1 MKETIYTIPVNEG
14 FEAEDECPFCAMA
27 RTEEQRAIRYFAGP
41 GASYMEPDVR
51 ASTDRAGFCAVH
63 MKKLYDYGN
72 ALGAAL
78 MLQTYYAGLLEEM
91 QSRLEDY
98 DLQPQKGLFV
108 KKRPQSDETPYW
120 QRLRERVDS
129 CAICEKVDYNM
140 ARYFETFFYLLKEP
154 EFRQK
159 VENCKGFCTRHFA
172 QLMETAEGHL
182 PNAQREWFLK
192 TVPGLMLENLA
203 RVKEDLDWMIAKYD
217 YRNASK
223 PWGNSRDA
231 LQRAM
236 QKLQGIYPA
245 DKPYK
250 NE

>member
-1 MKETIYTIPVNEG
+1 MKEKLYTIPVNEG
-14 FEAEDECPFCAMA
+14 FEAEDECPFCAME
-27 RTEEQRAIRYFAGP
+27 RTEEQRAIRYYAGP

-51 ASTDRAGFCAVH
+51 ASTDKAGFCACH

-72 ALGAAL
+72 TLGNAL
-78 MLQTYYAGLLEEM
+78 MLQTYYAGLLEEL
-91 QSRLEDY
+91 QEQLDHY
-98 DLQPQKGLFV
+98 DLAPQKGLFN
-108 KKRPQSDETPYW
+108 KKRQETGETPYA
-120 QRLRERVDS
+120 RLRERLSS

-140 ARYFETFFYLLKEP
+140 ERYFETFYYLLKEP

-159 VENCKGFCTRHFA
+159 VESCKGFCLRHFTMLLEA
-172 QLMETAEGHL
+172 AEEHL
-182 PNAQREWFLK
+182 PNAQREWFLN
-192 TVPGLMLENLA
+192 TVPGLMLTNMA
-203 RVKEDLDWMIAKYD
+203 RIKEDLDWLVAKYD

-231 LQRAM
+231 LPRAM

-245 DKPYK
+245 DPIYK

>member
-1 MKETIYTIPVNEG
+1 MKEKLYTIPVNEG
-14 FEAEDECPFCAMA
+14 FEAVDECPFCAME
-27 RTEEQRAIRYFAGP
+27 RKEEQRAIRYFAGP

-51 ASTDRAGFCAVH
+51 ASTDRAGFCRVH

-72 ALGAAL
+72 SLGAAL

-91 QSRLEDY
+91 QAQLENY
-98 DLQPQKGLFV
+98 ELPPQKGLFN
-108 KKRPQSDETPYW
+108 KKRPQAEQDPYW
-120 QRLRERVDS
+120 VRLQERLSS

-140 ARYFETFFYLLKEP
+140 ARYMDTFYYLLKEP
-154 EFRQK
+154 EFRAK
-159 VENCKGFCTRHFA
+159 VESCKGFCLRHFTA
-172 QLMETAEGHL
+172 LLATAEEKL
-182 PNAQREWFLK
+182 PNAHREWFLS
-192 TVPGLMLENLA
+192 TIPNLALENLT
-203 RVKEDLDWMIAKYD
+203 RVKGDLDWMIAKYD

-236 QKLQGIYPA
+236 QKLQGLYPA
-245 DKPYK
+245 DAPYK

>member
-1 MKETIYTIPVNEG
+1 MKEKLYTIPVNEG
-14 FEAEDECPFCAMA
+14 FETEDECPFCAME
-27 RTEEQRAIRYFAGP
+27 RKEEQRAIRYFAGP

-51 ASTDRAGFCAVH
+51 ASTDKAGFCGSH
-63 MKKLYDYGN
+63 LKKLYDYGN
-72 ALGAAL
+72 ALGSAL
-78 MLQTYYAGLLEEM
+78 MLQTYYAGLLEEL
-91 QSRLEDY
+91 QEQLDHY
-98 DLQPQKGLFV
+98 DLPPQKGLFN
-108 KKRPQSDETPYW
+108 KKRTHTKEPPYW
-120 QRLRERVDS
+120 RLRERLDS

-140 ARYFETFFYLLKEP
+140 ARYIETFYYLLKEP

-159 VENCKGFCTRHFA
+159 VVSCKGFCLRHFTT
-172 QLMETAEGHL
+172 LLETAEAHL

-192 TVPGLMLENLA
+192 TVPGLMLTNLA
-203 RVKEDLDWMIAKYD
+203 RVKEDLDWMVAKYD

-231 LQRAM
+231 LLRSM

-245 DKPYK
+245 DAPYK

>member
-1 MKETIYTIPVNEG
+1 MKEKLYTIPVNEG
-14 FEAEDECPFCAMA
+14 FEAEDECPFCAMERKA
-27 RTEEQRAIRYFAGP
+27 EQSAIRYYAGP

-51 ASTDRAGFCAVH
+51 ASTDKAGFCGSH

-72 ALGAAL
+72 ALGCAL

-91 QSRLEDY
+91 QAQLDDY
-98 DLQPQKGLFV
+98 ELPPQQGLFS
-108 KKRPQSDETPYW
+108 KKRPQKEEAPYW
-120 QRLRERVDS
+120 HRLRQRVDS
-129 CAICEKVDYNM
+129 CAICKKVDYNM
-140 ARYFETFFYLLKEP
+140 ERYFATFFYLLKEP
-154 EFRQK
+154 EFQKK
-159 VENCKGFCTRHFA
+159 VESCNGFCMRHFA
-172 QLMETAEGHL
+172 ILLETADAHL
-182 PNAQREWFLK
+182 SNAHREWFQK
-192 TVPGLMLENLA
+192 TVPNLMLENLS

-223 PWGNSRDA
+223 PWGNSRTA

-245 DKPYK
+245 DAPYK

>member
-1 MKETIYTIPVNEG
+1 MKEKLYTIPVSEG
-14 FEAEDECPFCAMA
+14 FETADECPFCAME
-27 RTEEQRAIRYFAGP
+27 RQEEQRSIRYFAGP

-51 ASTDRAGFCAVH
+51 ASTDRLGFCGGH

-72 ALGAAL
+72 ALGSAL

-91 QSRLEDY
+91 QMQLDDY
-98 DLQPQKGLFV
+98 ELPPQKGLLH
-108 KKRPQSDETPYW
+108 KKRPQTEEAAYW
-120 QRLRERVDS
+120 KRLQQRLCS

-140 ARYFETFFYLLKEP
+140 ERYMETFFFLLKEP

-159 VENCKGFCTRHFA
+159 VESCKGFCLRHFT
-172 QLMETAEGHL
+172 QLLEAAEEHL
-182 PNAQREWFLK
+182 PNAQLEWFQK
-192 TVPGLMLENLA
+192 TVPNLMLENMA

-231 LQRAM
+231 LQRSM

-245 DKPYK
+245 DPPYR

>member
-1 MKETIYTIPVNEG
+1 MKEKLYTIPVNEG
-14 FEAEDECPFCAMA
+14 FETEDECPFCAME
-27 RTEEQRAIRYFAGP
+27 RKEEQRAIRYFAGP

-51 ASTDRAGFCAVH
+51 ASTDKAGFCGSH
-63 MKKLYDYGN
+63 LKKLYDYGN
-72 ALGAAL
+72 ALGSAL
-78 MLQTYYAGLLEEM
+78 MLQTYYAGLLEEL
-91 QSRLEDY
+91 QEQLDHY
-98 DLQPQKGLFV
+98 DLPPQKGLFN
-108 KKRPQSDETPYW
+108 KKRTHTKEPPYW
-120 QRLRERVDS
+120 RLRERLDS

-140 ARYFETFFYLLKEP
+140 ARYMETFYYLLKEP

-159 VENCKGFCTRHFA
+159 VVSCKGFCLRHFTT
-172 QLMETAEGHL
+172 LLETAEAHL

-192 TVPGLMLENLA
+192 TVPGLMLTNLA
-203 RVKEDLDWMIAKYD
+203 RVKEDLDWMVAKYD

-231 LQRAM
+231 LLRSM

-245 DKPYK
+245 DAPYK

>member
-1 MKETIYTIPVNEG
+1 MKEKLYTIPVNEG
-14 FEAEDECPFCAMA
+14 FEAQDECPFCAME
-27 RTEEQRAIRYFAGP
+27 RQSEQHAIRYYAGP

-51 ASTDRAGFCAVH
+51 ASTDRAGFCGVH

-72 ALGAAL
+72 TLGSAL

-91 QSRLEDY
+91 QAQLDDY
-98 DLQPQKGLFV
+98 ELPPKKGLFSR
-108 KKRPQSDETPYW
+108 KKPQADSEPYW
-120 QRLRERVDS
+120 QQLKKRVCS

-140 ARYFETFFYLLKEP
+140 ERYFATFFYLLRE
-154 EFRQK
+154 EDFRK
-159 VENCKGFCTRHFA
+159 KAENCNGFCLRHFA
-172 QLMETAEGHL
+172 RLLEEAQTHL
-182 PNAQREWFLK
+182 QNPQRDWFQK
-192 TVPGLMLENLA
+192 TVPPLMQENLM
-203 RVKEDLDWMIAKYD
+203 RVKADLDWLVAKYD

-231 LQRAM
+231 LPRAM

-245 DKPYK
+245 DGPYK

>member
-14 FEAEDECPFCAMA
+14 FEAEDECPFCAME
-27 RTEEQRAIRYFAGP
+27 RKEEQRAIRYFAGP

-51 ASTDRAGFCAVH
+51 AGTDKAGFCGGH

-72 ALGAAL
+72 ALGCAL

-91 QSRLEDY
+91 QNQLDDY
-98 DLQPQKGLFV
+98 DLPPQKGLFN
-108 KKRPQSDETPYW
+108 KKRPQGDGASYW
-120 QRLRERVDS
+120 KRLRQRSES

-140 ARYFETFFYLLKEP
+140 DRYYETFFFLLKET

-159 VENCKGFCTRHFA
+159 VEQSKGFCMRHFSH
-172 QLMETAEGHL
+172 LLENAEEHL
-182 PNAQREWFLK
+182 SNAQREWFLK
-192 TVPGLMLENLA
+192 TVPNLMLTNMA
-203 RVKEDLDWMIAKYD
+203 RVKEDLDWMVAKYD

-231 LQRAM
+231 LPRAM
-236 QKLQGIYPA
+236 QKLEGIYPA
-245 DKPYK
+245 DPPYK
-250 NE
+250 ND

>member
-1 MKETIYTIPVNEG
+1 MKEHLHTIPVNEA
-14 FEAEDECPFCAMA
+14 FDSADECPFCYL
-27 RTEEQRAIRYFAGP
+27 RRQSEQRSIRYVAGP
-41 GASYMEPDVR
+41 SASYMEPEVR
-51 ASTDRAGFCAVH
+51 EVTDEVGFCPNH
-63 MKKLYDYGN
+63 LKKLYDYGN
-72 ALGAAL
+72 ALGCAL

-91 QSRLEDY
+91 QNQLDSYELP
-98 DLQPQKGLFV
+98 PQKGLFN
-108 KKRPQSDETPYW
+108 KKRPQTEETPCW
-120 QRLRERVDS
+120 KHLQERVDS
-129 CAICEKVDYNM
+129 CAICDKVDYNM
-140 ARYFETFFYLLKEP
+140 ERYFETFFYLLKEP

-159 VENCKGFCTRHFA
+159 VESCKGFCLRHFTT
-172 QLMETAEGHL
+172 LLETAEAHL

-192 TVPGLMLENLA
+192 TGPSLMLANLA

-245 DKPYK
+245 DPPYK